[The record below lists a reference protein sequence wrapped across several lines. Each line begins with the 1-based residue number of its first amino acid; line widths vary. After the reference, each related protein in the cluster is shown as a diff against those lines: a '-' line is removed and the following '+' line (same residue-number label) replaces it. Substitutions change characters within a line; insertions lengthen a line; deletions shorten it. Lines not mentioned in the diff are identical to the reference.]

1 MSSDSS
7 TISEYFK
14 LNDEYVNKFGANTIL
29 LMQVGAFFEIYGLRS
44 NDNTISHS
52 QICEIS
58 KICNL
63 NISDKKNMYKN
74 LNVVMAGFRDYSL
87 DKYFFVEVSLEFN
100 IHLAPD
106 NKVHIKRFIF
116 PS

>member
-14 LNDEYVNKFGANTIL
+14 LNDDYVNKFGTNTIL

-63 NISDKKNMYKN
+63 NISDKKNI
-74 LNVVMAGFRDYSL
+74 VMFINC
-87 DKYFFVEVSLEFN
+87 LEY
-100 IHLAPD
+100 
-106 NKVHIKRFIF
+106 HIFI
-116 PS
+116 